1 MKKVVVAI
9 FILLLL
15 GGTACFLF
23 KGKNKVFP
31 LQKADSGAA
40 KMMLENLAF
49 VIKTHSA
56 QNGGGGSANFAKDLS
71 EVYDL
76 CASSIKPALPG
87 ADQTDFRGYIVRL
100 EEYPAGDNFAT
111 NFKLVAYP
119 APGYEGE
126 TFYID
131 KKENVEKS
139 TDK

>member
-1 MKKVVVAI
+1 MKKVVVVI
-9 FILLLL
+9 FVLLLL

-23 KGKNKVFP
+23 RDEGEGIT
-31 LQKADSGAA
+31 LQKADPGAA

-49 VIKTHSA
+49 AMRTYSA
-56 QNGGGGSANFAKDLS
+56 QNGGGGNANFANDLS
-71 EVYDL
+71 VVSEV

-87 ADQTDFRGYIVRL
+87 ADQTDFHGYIVRL

-119 APGYEGE
+119 APGYEGD
-126 TFYID
+126 TFYTD
-131 KKENVEKS
+131 KKENIQKS